1 MFILAKF
8 WRRCLYV
15 LSILLI
21 STNNA
26 QATFYQADTMAEN
39 CHEYIEFISLG
50 KAVNQFEAGICSG
63 FIASTIEL
71 MDLSE
76 RLCKRNELNLDDV
89 VKQFVERVTTNEA
102 AKNNSATFVLV
113 DVLQKNYACE
123 QSN

>member
-1 MFILAKF
+1 MSILAKF
-8 WRRCLYV
+8 WRRCLYI

-21 STNNA
+21 STNIT

-39 CHEYIEFISLG
+39 CHEYIEFVTLG
-50 KAVNQFEAGICSG
+50 KTVNQFEAGICSG

-76 RLCKRNELNLDDV
+76 RLCKRDELNLDDV
-89 VKQFVERVTTNEA
+89 VKQFVERVNTNEA